1 MTGST
6 IVRMSPDGR
15 IAEEQDFMDYMAILL
30 SMRKGTKITLKQF

>member
-15 IAEEQDFMDYMAILL
+15 IAEEQDFMDNMSTL
-30 SMRKGTKITLKQF
+30 SQMGLVLSPEK

>member
-15 IAEEQDFMDYMAILL
+15 IAEERDFMDNLSILSQMGLVL
-30 SMRKGTKITLKQF
+30 SPEK